1 MPSWM
6 QISPFH
12 NSCQDSKDSAATP
25 PSAATPVP
33 GSATSAASAMGPA
46 SVATPRPVAS
56 TGSTAANGAGTSIS
70 PPAPSPRPVPPP
82 RSARHRDWGAE
93 AAVQRCQFFGE
104 DGWLQSQKKV
114 MKVGRDTFL
123 RITTF
128 FHFFFDRHSFYKRI
142 AMQDWKKIIVSDS
155 DLELKLL
162 LPKLLR

>member
-1 MPSWM
+1 M

-114 MKVGRDTFL
+114 RESWE
-123 RITTF
+123 R
-128 FHFFFDRHSFYKRI
+128 HFFEDHNIFPSFF
-142 AMQDWKKIIVSDS
+142 
-155 DLELKLL
+155 
-162 LPKLLR
+162 

>member
-25 PSAATPVP
+25 VP
-33 GSATSAASAMGPA
+33 GSATSAASATGPA
-46 SVATPRPVAS
+46 SVATPRPVAA

-93 AAVQRCQFFGE
+93 AAVQRCQCGE
-104 DGWLQSQKKV
+104 DG
-114 MKVGRDTFL
+114 
-123 RITTF
+123 
-128 FHFFFDRHSFYKRI
+128 
-142 AMQDWKKIIVSDS
+142 
-155 DLELKLL
+155 
-162 LPKLLR
+162 